1 MGDRNHSSSAI
12 SIVRATGADARA
24 LSELAFRSK
33 ASNGYDDAFMAA
45 CRDELAYSAG
55 EVEGEEFWKA
65 IGQEGQLVG
74 MVCLEPDGEDGEVGH
89 FFVAPDAKRMG
100 VGRMLWQHME
110 ARAGALRVRRLH
122 LDADPF
128 AVPFYEAM
136 GMRVVGEAPSGS
148 IPGRMLPR
156 MEKVLQ

>member
-1 MGDRNHSSSAI
+1 MEMKDDFEVDAPIGKVWPILTDVERIAPCLP
-12 SIVRATGADARA
+12 GAQ
-24 LSELAFRSK
+24 LQ
-33 ASNGYDDAFMAA
+33 
-45 CRDELAYSAG
+45 

-156 MEKVLQ
+156 MEKVLR